1 MLDYLTQFTGRFR
14 QFAGRIF
21 GFSLEELDER
31 MSASKAI
38 RYAPVWYC
46 TNKISG
52 DVGKLPLICSKISPR
67 EVLADTKHPAY
78 RLVQYRP
85 NIYQTAFSWK
95 QQGMGH
101 ALLWGNW
108 RSAIIRDQAGN
119 PRELIPLLP
128 DRSDTG
134 LVEGEK
140 WHLTIIDRDDTL
152 SLYHDMISHPEKV
165 IAIEDKDVF
174 HVPGFGFDGV
184 QGKSVFSVAADS
196 FGTGLAAEKQ
206 VFGLAKKGFSGSLI
220 LEAPPGMFRNEDDA
234 KKFLDFFRTSHD
246 GEDNAGKTAM
256 LREGIKANMVAMNG
270 RDSQWLEQRKF
281 QRQDVMLWFGL
292 GSIPGDGDSQGYNS
306 LEEHNL
312 DYLTS
317 CLDNWLTK
325 IEQECW
331 TKLLTERQK
340 ERYTHGFTFDRS
352 AILKADLSKTADFA
366 TKMVMGRIMSPNE
379 VRTKYLAMNP
389 YEGGD
394 SYDNPAI
401 DKREDTQQVPGD
413 NEQIGASQKK
423 AVVARLQHLIGVE
436 QKRVCQYAD
445 NPNKFIGAIDR
456 FYGSWRDTLGDAVEE
471 LGGDRATAADYCHES
486 QEALLEL
493 SGTVGP
499 DELGGA
505 VAELAATWGGRAE
518 ALAEAVVNVRVS

>member
-1 MLDYLTQFTGRFR
+1 MLDYLTQFSGRFR

-21 GFSLEELDER
+21 GFSLEDLDER
-31 MSASKAI
+31 MTASKSI
-38 RYAPVWYC
+38 KYAPVWYC

-52 DVGKLPLICSKISPR
+52 DVGKLPMVVNRLGER
-67 EVLADTKHPAY
+67 EVTPDTSHPAY
-78 RLVQYRP
+78 RLVGYRP
-85 NIYQTAFSWK
+85 NVYQTAFHWK

-108 RSAIIRDQAGN
+108 RSAIIRDAAGR
-119 PRELIPLLP
+119 PKELIPLLP

-134 LVEGEK
+134 LVDGEK
-140 WHLTIIDRDDTL
+140 WHLTIIDRDDHL
-152 SLYHDMISHPEKV
+152 SLYNDMILHPEKV
-165 IAIEDKDVF
+165 IAIPDADVF

-184 QGKSVFSVAADS
+184 QGKSVFATAAES

-206 VFGLAKKGFSGSLI
+206 VFSLAKKGFSGSLI
-220 LEAPPGMFRNEDDA
+220 LEAPPGMFRDEADA
-234 KKFLDFFRTSHD
+234 KKFLDFFRNAHD

-312 DYLTS
+312 EYLTS

-325 IEQECW
+325 IEQEAW

-340 ERYTHGFTFDRS
+340 ERYTHAFTFDRS
-352 AILKADLSKTADFA
+352 ALLKADMSKTADFA

-379 VRTKYLAMNP
+379 IRVKYLAMNP
-389 YEGGD
+389 YAGGD
-394 SYDNPAI
+394 TYDNPAI
-401 DKREDTQQVPGD
+401 DPRSDTEQVPGD
-413 NEQIGASQKK
+413 NEPVGPSNRRVISER
-423 AVVARLQHLIGVE
+423 VQHLIGVE
-436 QKRVCQYAD
+436 AKRVNGYAA
-445 NPNKFIGAIDR
+445 NPNKFIGSIDR
-456 FYGSWRDTLGDAVEE
+456 FYGSWRDTLGDVVEE
-471 LGGDRATAADYCHES
+471 LGGDRAIAADYCKESHET
-486 QEALLEL
+486 LLEL

-499 DELGGA
+499 GDLAGA
-505 VAELAATWGGRAE
+505 VAELVATWTGRAE
-518 ALAEAVVNVRVS
+518 ALVEAVCNG

>member
-21 GFSLEELDER
+21 GFSLEDLDAK
-31 MSASKAI
+31 MSASRAI
-38 RYAPVWYC
+38 KYAPVWYC
-46 TNKISG
+46 VNKISG
-52 DVGKLPLICSKISPR
+52 DVGKLPLIVNRLGER
-67 EVLADTKHPAY
+67 EVLPDKSHPAY
-78 RLVQYRP
+78 RLALYRP
-85 NIYQTAFSWK
+85 NVYQTCFHWK

-108 RSAIIRDQAGN
+108 RSAIIRDEFGR
-119 PRELIPLLP
+119 PKELIPLLP

-140 WHLTIIDRDDTL
+140 WHLTIVDRDDTL
-152 SLYHDMISHPEKV
+152 SLYHDMLTNPEKV
-165 IAIEDKDVF
+165 IAIPDADVF

-184 QGKSVFSVAADS
+184 QGKSVFQVASES
-196 FGTGLAAEKQ
+196 FGTGLSTESQ
-206 VFGLAKKGFSGSLI
+206 VYNLAKKGFSGSLI
-220 LEAPPGMFRNEDDA
+220 LEVPAGQLRNEKEA
-234 KKFLDFFRTSHD
+234 QEFLDFFRANHD

-256 LREGIKANMVAMNG
+256 LREGIKANMVAMNA

-312 DYLTS
+312 EYLTS

-325 IEQECW
+325 IEQEAW

-340 ERYTHGFTFDRS
+340 ERYTHAFHFDRS
-352 AILKADLSKTADFA
+352 QLLKADLSKTADFA
-366 TKMVMGRIMSPNE
+366 TKMVMGRILSPNE
-379 VRTKYLAMNP
+379 VRTKYLSMNP

-394 SYDNPAI
+394 TYDNPAI

-413 NEQIGASQKK
+413 NEQIGAQRKVIVSRI
-423 AVVARLQHLIGVE
+423 AHLIGVE
-436 QKRVCQYAD
+436 SDRVKQYAD
-445 NPNKFIGAIDR
+445 NPNKFIGSIDR
-456 FYGSWRDTLGDAVEE
+456 FYGKWKDTLGEAVEE
-471 LGGDRATAADYCHES
+471 LGGDRAAASDYCRQS

-493 SGTVGP
+493 SGHVTP
-499 DELGGA
+499 DNLSAA
-505 VAELAATWGGRAE
+505 VAELVATWGGRSDD
-518 ALAEAVVNVRVS
+518 LAEAILNG